1 MTLATIIMQILL
13 TIPLTI
19 ILNHFQK
26 EENRRI
32 NQLIIP
38 SLYIIIIS
46 ALIPSIKENIFLIVV
61 FEIFIRN
68 FYITN
73 IVNSQNEIS
82 NMTYVLESIVSIGL
96 SLFTYNYFINQVD
109 TVIPN
114 PEDIKGFIW
123 FLIILYTVY
132 LYNLS
137 TKNKTKQEK
146 IKTTKRKIEK
156 TIMQYAKFKN
166 LYSQH
171 IQSKNELINNLTYA
185 IMIFEDYKTP
195 KVYRNINTYIG
206 AVTKKETKYGIMQI
220 PSYNRLSDEDSIKL
234 VIEKFENTIKEN
246 KISKDNQLNELI
258 NNYKPEEQQEII
270 SIYNEI
276 VEFSKK

>member
-1 MTLATIIMQILL
+1 MTLTTIILQILL

-19 ILNHFQK
+19 ILNYFQNR
-26 EENRRI
+26 ENRKI

-38 SLYIIIIS
+38 SVYITIIS
-46 ALIPSIKENIFLIVV
+46 ALVPSIKENVFLIVI

-73 IVNSQNEIS
+73 VISRSNESSAMSFIIE
-82 NMTYVLESIVSIGL
+82 NLISIGL
-96 SLFTYNYFINQVD
+96 SLFVYNYFISNVE

-114 PEDIKGFIW
+114 PEDVKGFIW

-132 LYNLS
+132 LYNL
-137 TKNKTKQEK
+137 
-146 IKTTKRKIEK
+146 TTKDKKVVEKANTAKIRTEK

-166 LYSQH
+166 KYSN
-171 IQSKNELINNLTYA
+171 IIKTKNILINNLTYA

-195 KVYRNINTYIG
+195 KLYRNINAYIG

-220 PSYNRLSDEDSIKL
+220 PSYERLTDEASIEMTISNFEKALKNSKL
-234 VIEKFENTIKEN
+234 KEN
-246 KISKDNQLNELI
+246 EKIDKLLT
-258 NNYKPEEQQEII
+258 NYKQEEKEHILL
-270 SIYNEI
+270 IYKTI

>member
-1 MTLATIIMQILL
+1 MTLTTILLQIIL

-19 ILNHFQK
+19 LLNHFQTK
-26 EENRRI
+26 ENRKL

-38 SLYIIIIS
+38 SVYIIVLA

-73 IVNSQNEIS
+73 VINRTNESSTIS
-82 NMTYVLESIVSIGL
+82 LIIDNILSIGL
-96 SLFTYNYFINQVD
+96 SLFVYNYFISNVE

-123 FLIILYTVY
+123 FLMILYFVY
-132 LYNLS
+132 LYNLT
-137 TKNKTKQEK
+137 TKNKVVVEK
-146 IKTTKRKIEK
+146 AKTAKIRTEK

-166 LYSQH
+166 KYSD
-171 IQSKNELINNLTYA
+171 IIKTKNNLINNLIYA

-195 KVYRNINTYIG
+195 KIYRNINAYIG
-206 AVTKKETKYGIMQI
+206 AVTKKETKFGIMQI
-220 PSYNRLSDEDSIKL
+220 LSYERISDEDSIKQT
-234 VIEKFENTIKEN
+234 ISNFEKELKNTKLKEN
-246 KISKDNQLNELI
+246 EKLDRLLSTYNFEEKEHII
-258 NNYKPEEQQEII
+258 N
-270 SIYNEI
+270 IYDTI

>member
-1 MTLATIIMQILL
+1 MTLSTIILQILF

-19 ILNHFQK
+19 VLNHFQK

-32 NQLIIP
+32 NQLLIP
-38 SLYIIIIS
+38 SLYTIIIA

-73 IVNSQNEIS
+73 IVNGQNEIS
-82 NMTYVLESIVSIGL
+82 NITYICESILSIAL
-96 SLFTYNYFINQVD
+96 SLFTYNYFISQVN

-114 PEDIKGFIW
+114 PEEIKGFIW
-123 FLIILYTVY
+123 FLIILYVVY

-137 TKNKTKQEK
+137 TKNKEKQEK
-146 IKTTKRKIEK
+146 IKTTKRKVEK

-166 LYSQH
+166 LYSSA
-171 IQSKNELINNLTYA
+171 IQSNNNTINNLTYA

-195 KVYRNINTYIG
+195 KLYRNINAYIG
-206 AVTKKETKYGIMQI
+206 AVTKKETKYGIMQVT
-220 PSYNRLSDEDSIKL
+220 SYNRMSDIESIK
-234 VIEKFENTIKEN
+234 ITINNFENILKGTKLKEQEQ
-246 KISKDNQLNELI
+246 ISKLLS
-258 NNYKPEEQQEII
+258 NYKSEEQKEII
-270 SIYNEI
+270 SIYKEI
-276 VEFSKK
+276 IEFNKI

>member
-1 MTLATIIMQILL
+1 MTLTTIILQILL

-19 ILNHFQK
+19 ILNYFQNR
-26 EENRRI
+26 ENRKI

-38 SLYIIIIS
+38 SIYIIIIS
-46 ALIPSIKENIFLIVV
+46 ALVPSIKENVFLIVI

-73 IVNSQNEIS
+73 VISRSNESSAMSFIIE
-82 NMTYVLESIVSIGL
+82 NLISIGL
-96 SLFTYNYFINQVD
+96 SLFVYNYFISNVE

-132 LYNLS
+132 LYNL
-137 TKNKTKQEK
+137 
-146 IKTTKRKIEK
+146 TTKDKKVVEKANTAKIRTEK

-166 LYSQH
+166 KYSN
-171 IQSKNELINNLTYA
+171 IIKTKNILINNLTYA

-195 KVYRNINTYIG
+195 KLYRNINAYIG

-220 PSYNRLSDEDSIKL
+220 PSYERLTDETSIEMTISNFEKALKNSKL
-234 VIEKFENTIKEN
+234 KEN
-246 KISKDNQLNELI
+246 EKIDKLLA
-258 NNYKPEEQQEII
+258 NYKQEEKEHILL
-270 SIYNEI
+270 IYKTI

>member
-1 MTLATIIMQILL
+1 MTLTTIILQILL

-19 ILNHFQK
+19 ILNYFQNR
-26 EENRRI
+26 ENRKI

-38 SLYIIIIS
+38 SIYIIIIS
-46 ALIPSIKENIFLIVV
+46 ALVPSIKENVFLIVI

-73 IVNSQNEIS
+73 VISRSNESSAIS
-82 NMTYVLESIVSIGL
+82 FIIENLISIGL
-96 SLFTYNYFINQVD
+96 SLFVYNYFISNVE

-114 PEDIKGFIW
+114 PEDIKGFVW

-132 LYNLS
+132 LYNL
-137 TKNKTKQEK
+137 
-146 IKTTKRKIEK
+146 TTKDKKVVEKANTAKIRTEK

-166 LYSQH
+166 KYSN
-171 IQSKNELINNLTYA
+171 IIKTKNTLINNLTYA

-195 KVYRNINTYIG
+195 KLYRNINAYIG

-220 PSYNRLSDEDSIKL
+220 RIFICLC
-234 VIEKFENTIKEN
+234 
-246 KISKDNQLNELI
+246 
-258 NNYKPEEQQEII
+258 
-270 SIYNEI
+270 
-276 VEFSKK
+276 

>member
-1 MTLATIIMQILL
+1 MTLTTIILQILL

-19 ILNHFQK
+19 ILNYFQNR
-26 EENRRI
+26 ENRKI

-38 SLYIIIIS
+38 SIYIIIIS
-46 ALIPSIKENIFLIVV
+46 ALVPSIKENVFLIVI

-73 IVNSQNEIS
+73 VISRSNESSAIS
-82 NMTYVLESIVSIGL
+82 FIMENLISIGL
-96 SLFTYNYFINQVD
+96 SLFVYNYFISNVE

-114 PEDIKGFIW
+114 PEDIKGFVW

-132 LYNLS
+132 LYNL
-137 TKNKTKQEK
+137 
-146 IKTTKRKIEK
+146 TTKDKKVVEKANTAKIRTEK

-166 LYSQH
+166 KYSN
-171 IQSKNELINNLTYA
+171 IIKTKNILINNLTYA

-195 KVYRNINTYIG
+195 KLYRNINAYIG

-220 PSYNRLSDEDSIKL
+220 SSYERLTDEASIEMTISNFEKALKNSKL
-234 VIEKFENTIKEN
+234 KEN
-246 KISKDNQLNELI
+246 EKIDKLLT
-258 NNYKPEEQQEII
+258 NYKQEEKEHILL
-270 SIYNEI
+270 IYKTI

>member
-1 MTLATIIMQILL
+1 MTLTTIILQILL

-19 ILNHFQK
+19 LLNYFQNK
-26 EENRRI
+26 ENRKI

-38 SLYIIIIS
+38 TIYIIVIA
-46 ALIPSIKENIFLIVV
+46 ALVPSIKENIFLIVV

-73 IVNSQNEIS
+73 VISRSNESSATSFIIE
-82 NMTYVLESIVSIGL
+82 NLLSIGL
-96 SLFTYNYFINQVD
+96 SLFVYNYFISNVE

-123 FLIILYTVY
+123 FLIIIYIVY
-132 LYNLS
+132 LYNIS
-137 TKNKTKQEK
+137 TKNKVVIEK
-146 IKTTKRKIEK
+146 TQTAKIRTEK

-166 LYSQH
+166 KYSN
-171 IQSKNELINNLTYA
+171 IIKSKNNLINNLTYA
-185 IMIFEDYKTP
+185 IMIFEDYKNP
-195 KVYRNINTYIG
+195 KIYRNINAYIG

-220 PSYNRLSDEDSIKL
+220 PSYERLSDEDSIKL
-234 VIEKFENTIKEN
+234 TITNFEKELKNTKLKEN
-246 KISKDNQLNELI
+246 EKLNQLLLSYKNEDKTQII
-258 NNYKPEEQQEII
+258 N
-270 SIYNEI
+270 IYETI

>member
-1 MTLATIIMQILL
+1 MTLITIILQILL

-19 ILNHFQK
+19 ILNCFQNR
-26 EENRRI
+26 ENRKI

-38 SLYIIIIS
+38 SIYIIIIS
-46 ALIPSIKENIFLIVV
+46 ALVPSIKENVFLIVI

-73 IVNSQNEIS
+73 VISRSNESSAMSFIIE
-82 NMTYVLESIVSIGL
+82 NLISIGL
-96 SLFTYNYFINQVD
+96 SLFVYNYFISNVE

-114 PEDIKGFIW
+114 PEDIKGFVW

-132 LYNLS
+132 LYNL
-137 TKNKTKQEK
+137 
-146 IKTTKRKIEK
+146 TTKDKKVVEKANTAKIRTEK

-166 LYSQH
+166 KYSN
-171 IQSKNELINNLTYA
+171 IIKTKNTLISNLTYA

-195 KVYRNINTYIG
+195 KLYRNINAYIG

-220 PSYNRLSDEDSIKL
+220 PSYERLTDETSIEMTISNFEKALKNSKL
-234 VIEKFENTIKEN
+234 KEN
-246 KISKDNQLNELI
+246 EKIDKLLT
-258 NNYKPEEQQEII
+258 NYKQEEKEHILL
-270 SIYNEI
+270 IYKTI